1 MRLKTR
7 VFIGPALI
15 LAIAWSLQ
23 AQTKLGI
30 VNMNSALI
38 ATRDGQKVA
47 SELNARRAT
56 KSKEFE
62 QKQTEILALQDQLSK
77 GANTLS
83 AAAKNALFASIAA
96 RKKTYQR
103 EAEDAQADLEADEQ
117 KILQQLGE
125 KILAVVQRYAHENGY
140 TMVVDVGANTSPVLY
155 ASAGIDITKE
165 IVELYDKSSAAP
177 PVPANK
183 PTAK

>member
-1 MRLKTR
+1 
-7 VFIGPALI
+7 
-15 LAIAWSLQ
+15 
-23 AQTKLGI
+23 
-30 VNMNSALI
+30 MNSALI

-155 ASAGIDITKE
+155 ASAAIDITKE
-165 IVELYDKSSAAP
+165 IVELYDKGSAAL